1 MTAEW
6 MGYDWQPLLL
16 TFKLAALT
24 TLILCVIGIP
34 FAWWMA
40 HTRVRFKPVLEALVS
55 MPLVLP
61 PSVLGFYLLLAF
73 SPHSWFGH
81 FVETF
86 IGLKLAFSFAGLV
99 VASVIF
105 SFPFLVHPVQSGFQ
119 GLPASLSEAA
129 YTLGKSRWQTFVRVL
144 LPNIKPSLLA
154 GVVLS
159 FAHTIG
165 EFGVVMMIGGNL
177 PGETRVAA
185 IAIYDEVESLNY
197 DAANFYALVL
207 FSVCFIILL
216 AVYLLN
222 RKMLMKVG

>member
-1 MTAEW
+1 MS
-6 MGYDWQPLLL
+6 YDLQPLFL
-16 TFKLAALT
+16 TFKLAAVT

-34 FAWWMA
+34 FAYWMA
-40 HTRVRFKPVLEALVS
+40 HTKVRIKPVLETLVS

-73 SPHSWFGH
+73 SPQSWFGH
-81 FVETF
+81 FFETY
-86 IGLKLAFSFAGLV
+86 IGLKLAFSFEGLV
-99 VASVIF
+99 LASVIF
-105 SFPFLVHPVQSGFQ
+105 SFPFMVHPVQSGFQ
-119 GLPASLSEAA
+119 ALPRSLSEAA
-129 YTLGKSRWQTFVRVL
+129 STLGKSRWQTFVHVL

-177 PGETRVAA
+177 PGETKVAA

-207 FSVCFIILL
+207 FSVCFVILL
-216 AVYLLN
+216 AVYLIN
-222 RKMLMKVG
+222 RKMLMRLG

>member
-1 MTAEW
+1 
-6 MGYDWQPLLL
+6 MGYDLEPLFL
-16 TFKLAALT
+16 TFKLAAVT
-24 TLILCVIGIP
+24 TLILCIIGIP
-34 FAWWMA
+34 FAYWMA
-40 HTRVRFKPVLEALVS
+40 FTKVRFKPVLEALVS

-61 PSVLGFYLLLAF
+61 PSVLGFYLLLVF
-73 SPHSWFGH
+73 SPHSSFGH
-81 FVETF
+81 FVETY
-86 IGLKLAFSFAGLV
+86 IGIKLAFSFAGLV

-105 SFPFLVHPVQSGFQ
+105 SFPFMVHPVQSGFQ
-119 GLPASLSEAA
+119 ALPLSLTEAA
-129 YTLGKSRWQTFVRVL
+129 CTLGKSRWQTFVHVL

-177 PGETRVAA
+177 PGETKVAA

-197 DAANFYALVL
+197 AAANFYALVL

-216 AVYLLN
+216 TVYFIN
-222 RKMLMKVG
+222 RKMQMKMF

>member
-1 MTAEW
+1 MTEW
-6 MGYDWQPLLL
+6 LAYDLQPLWL

-34 FAWWMA
+34 FAYWMA
-40 HTRVRFKPVLEALVS
+40 HTKVRFKPVLEALVS

-61 PSVLGFYLLLAF
+61 PSVLGFYLLLLF
-73 SPHSWFGH
+73 NPQGGFGH
-81 FVETF
+81 FVESF
-86 IGLKLAFSFAGLV
+86 IGIKLAFSFAGLV

-119 GLPASLSEAA
+119 SLPDSLSEAA

-154 GVVLS
+154 GIVLS

-165 EFGVVMMIGGNL
+165 EFGVVLMIGGNL
-177 PGETRVAA
+177 PGETKVAA

-197 DAANFYALVL
+197 AAANFYALVL

-216 AVYLLN
+216 SVYLLN

>member
-1 MTAEW
+1 MD
-6 MGYDWQPLLL
+6 YDLQPLFL
-16 TFKLAALT
+16 TFKLAGVT
-24 TLILCVIGIP
+24 TLILCLLGIP
-34 FAWWMA
+34 FAYWMA
-40 HTRVRFKPVLEALVS
+40 HTRIRIKPVLEALVS

-73 SPHSWFGH
+73 SPQNGFGH

-105 SFPFLVHPVQSGFQ
+105 SFPFMVHPVQSGFQ
-119 GLPASLSEAA
+119 ALPLSLAEAA
-129 YTLGKSRWQTFVRVL
+129 CTLGKSRWQTFVHVL

-177 PGETRVAA
+177 PGETKVAA

-197 DAANFYALVL
+197 AAANFYALVL
-207 FSVCFIILL
+207 FSVCFAILL
-216 AVYLLN
+216 TVYLLN

>member
-1 MTAEW
+1 MN
-6 MGYDWQPLLL
+6 YDLQPLFL
-16 TFKLAALT
+16 TFRLAAIT

-34 FAWWMA
+34 FAYWMA
-40 HTRVRFKPVLEALVS
+40 YTRVRVKPVIEALVS

-73 SPHSWFGH
+73 SPQSSIGH
-81 FVETF
+81 FLESFAGV
-86 IGLKLAFSFAGLV
+86 KLAFSFAGLV

-105 SFPFLVHPVQSGFQ
+105 SFPFMVHPVQSGFQ
-119 GLPASLSEAA
+119 SLPVSLREAA
-129 YTLGKSRWQTFVRVL
+129 CTLGKSRWQTFLHVL
-144 LPNIKPSLLA
+144 LPNIKPALLA

-177 PGETRVAA
+177 PGVTKVAA
-185 IAIYDEVESLNY
+185 IAIYDEVESLNF

-207 FSVCFIILL
+207 FTVCFAILL
-216 AVYLLN
+216 TVYLLN